1 MGSGIAC
8 HFANIGVEVLLLDI
22 VRELT
27 EAETKKGLTLESTV
41 VRNRLVNEHT
51 ALKSKPALFTLNSL
65 LTASQL
71 ETLLMIWQIA
81 DVDWIIEVVV
91 ERLDIKKLVLNKL
104 RNTVNQVL

>member
-51 ALKSKPALFTLNSL
+51 ALKSKPALSTLNSL

-71 ETLLMIWQIA
+71 ETLLMIWQNCRC
-81 DVDWIIEVVV
+81 
-91 ERLDIKKLVLNKL
+91 RLDYRSCCRKVRYQKTSV
-104 RNTVNQVL
+104 